1 MSLNKEDILKLSII
15 VGDYVS
21 PEKLK
26 REESEKQLKELRNK
40 NMGVLSL
47 CLLELSSINE
57 FSEQIKLTSLVL
69 LRKIIELDSKE
80 HWGNIDPTIK
90 EKIKLSSLNI
100 IFNNNINNN
109 RTLIN
114 NAISVVEQILTTIID
129 FNEEWPELFQIS
141 NNIFNLQ
148 FPKDIDKI
156 YSTVKLLKS
165 CVSFLSNKL
174 FEEINKLNNY
184 FLPIFQ
190 SDIINSNQTDINNIE
205 KILEL
210 KVIICSFYSELLTY
224 NIDDI
229 SNIAVNNYVV
239 KNITNT
245 LNNCIFFLKKRNISK
260 IESITSNML
269 DSMDFLTSMRILD
282 SFPESQ
288 IQLCQL
294 YYSIIDLKDIN
305 LQKLKEQCFQKILDI
320 FLLKTLPKE
329 ELENSL
335 KKYLD
340 YLFLYV
346 SKDLSSQF
354 NESNEEFSNISGNY
368 TNYEKVP
375 KIFYDVLNFM
385 FEITSQ
391 IIEENEKNI
400 IKELSI
406 SLINNSNIIYKYT
419 GLMIFP
425 QVIESC
431 NKFSEIKPLVPKI
444 LENINNQNNQIRY
457 AASYSLGYLVE
468 NYKNHF
474 IKKYSEQFLTILI
487 KSIKTE
493 TCLHTKCEMILL
505 FNSYISQLDDE
516 IDDDANND
524 TDDEDEFDENKNIN
538 NNPNNN
544 INVNMTA
551 KEYINK
557 NCKEIF
563 EFLFHLFEDSL
574 NKGKDNE
581 NSLVK
586 EVLLNTIL
594 TCIDYYGEKCKPYS
608 IKYIEYLAKYLD
620 NIYIKKINDNL
631 YIGLLNCISSF
642 GKYQEDYLAKLLPSL
657 FKCLEEIFQKI
668 KENTPNINQMQTT
681 LTNLLPII
689 INKNNELIPVFIK
702 DILELIEY
710 ALNQGDESNIN
721 YLEDVNSI
729 LKALSSSIEILEDK
743 CLNFIPD
750 IEKII
755 IKIIQK
761 YKNNSD
767 IHTTVINILYN
778 FLKIISENKTLD
790 KDNLIKMGKR
800 YLDISVNMIKN
811 EYKTST
817 CVILTEYLNKIMEN
831 IISFIDQNE
840 LEQLFNGIIQ
850 LIELFEGKRLNCIK
864 KKNKKEN
871 EKEEKEEN
879 KKEEDEDTLSSLD
892 DEYDDTDE
900 NIINSLNNDILRLE
914 QVIENFSLIIENILK
929 YGNKKYLNNIYNV
942 LYNKIIPSLIS
953 SIDNIPLLRK
963 YQNNLKIAANLIDDI
978 FEYSDFNNLNQ
989 NYIDKLIDILI
1000 NLTSNEKPNIRQS
1013 AAYGL
1018 GIFIK
1023 LSDINNIY
1031 PKYSKNILQALKISY
1046 DLFFKNKIIN
1056 DKKEELLKR
1065 EDGLAY
1071 DNIIASLGKAVGY
1084 KNLDDK
1090 NYINL
1095 WIDNLPIQ
1103 YDETEMEEGHNI
1115 LCEFILNNKHKLY
1128 NLDEEHYYKIIKILL
1143 NVYKEKNLTNGDI
1156 DKKIKDILKN
1166 KKEFS
1171 PIIENIYSQYK
1182 TKQKNKNI
1190 NKYIEKIEEITK

>member
-15 VGDYVS
+15 VGDYIS
-21 PEKLK
+21 PEKSK
-26 REESEKQLKELRNK
+26 REESEKQLKELRDK
-40 NMGVLSL
+40 NMGILSL
-47 CLLELSSINE
+47 CLLEISTLNE

-69 LRKIIELDSKE
+69 LRKIIELDSKKY
-80 HWGNIDPTIK
+80 WGNIESTIK
-90 EKIKLSSLNI
+90 EKIKLSSLHL
-100 IFNNNINNN
+100 IFNDNINNN
-109 RTLIN
+109 RSLIN
-114 NAISVVEQILTTIID
+114 NAISVVEQILVSIVD
-129 FNEEWPELFQIS
+129 FNEEWPELFQIN
-141 NNIFNLQ
+141 NNIFNLH

-156 YSTVKLLKS
+156 YNTVKLLKS

-190 SDIINSNQTDINNIE
+190 TDIINNSQTDINNIE

-210 KVIICSFYSELLTY
+210 KVVICCFYSELLTY

-229 SNIAVNNYVV
+229 SNITVNNYVV
-239 KNITNT
+239 NNIINT
-245 LNNCIFFLKKRNISK
+245 LNNCIFFLKKGNISK
-260 IESITSNML
+260 IENLTSNLL

-294 YYSIIDLKDIN
+294 FYSIINLKDFNI
-305 LQKLKEQCFQKILDI
+305 QKIKEQCFHKILDI

-391 IIEENEKNI
+391 IIEENEKTI

-419 GLMIFP
+419 GLMLFP
-425 QVIESC
+425 QLIESSIE
-431 NKFSEIKPLVPKI
+431 FSDIESLVPII
-444 LENINNQNNQIRY
+444 LENIHNQNNQVRY
-457 AASYSLGYLVE
+457 AATYCLSFFVFY
-468 NYKNHF
+468 YKNQF
-474 IKKYSEQFLTILI
+474 IKKYSEQFLSKLI
-487 KSIKTE
+487 KSIKDE
-493 TCLHTKCEMILL
+493 NCLHTKCEMILL
-505 FNSYISQLDDE
+505 FNSYISQLEDE
-516 IDDDANND
+516 IDDDANNE
-524 TDDEDEFDENKNIN
+524 TDDEEDLEENNNLNNNIN
-538 NNPNNN
+538 NNN
-544 INVNMTA
+544 INRNVTA
-551 KEYINK
+551 KEYINQ
-557 NCKEIF
+557 NLKEIF
-563 EFLFHLFEDSL
+563 EFLFKLFEDSL

-581 NSLVK
+581 YSLVK
-586 EVLLNTIL
+586 EVLLNTIF
-594 TCIDYYGEKCKPYS
+594 TCIDYYGEKCKVFS
-608 IKYIEYLAKYLD
+608 IQYIEYLGKYLD
-620 NIYIKKINDNL
+620 NIYTKKINDNL

-642 GKYQEDYLAKLLPSL
+642 GKYEEDYLAKLLPSL
-657 FKCLEEIFQKI
+657 FKCLEEIIKKI
-668 KENTPNINQMQTT
+668 KENTPNLNHFQTT

-702 DILELIEY
+702 DIIELIEY

-721 YLEDVNSI
+721 YLEDINSI
-729 LKALSSSIEILEDK
+729 LKALNSSIEIMEEK
-743 CLNFIPD
+743 CLNYIPD

-755 IKIIQK
+755 FKVIQK
-761 YKNNSD
+761 YKTNSD
-767 IHTTVINILYN
+767 IHMTVSNILYN
-778 FLKIISENKTLD
+778 FLKIISENKNSDINNITKL
-790 KDNLIKMGKR
+790 GKS

-811 EYKTST
+811 EFKTTT
-817 CVILTEYLNKIMEN
+817 CVILTEYLNKIMEI
-831 IISFIDQNE
+831 IISYIDQTE
-840 LEQLFNGIIQ
+840 LEQLFNGIIK
-850 LIELFEGKRLNCIK
+850 LIEYFEGKRLNCIK

-871 EKEEKEEN
+871 EKDEKDEN
-879 KKEEDEDTLSSLD
+879 KKEEEEDTLSSLD

-900 NIINSLNNDILRLE
+900 NIINALNNDIIRLE

-978 FEYSDFNNLNQ
+978 FQYSDFNNLNQ

-1000 NLTSNEKPNIRQS
+1000 NLSKNEKSNIRQS
-1013 AAYGL
+1013 ATYGL

-1023 LSDINNIY
+1023 LSDINKIY
-1031 PKYSKNILQALKISY
+1031 PKYSQNILQALKLSY
-1046 DLFFKNKIIN
+1046 DIYFKNKIN
-1056 DKKEELLKR
+1056 DKKEELMKR

-1071 DNIIASLGKAVGY
+1071 DNIISSFGKAVGY

-1095 WIDNLPIQ
+1095 WIENLPIH

-1128 NLDEEHYYKIIKILL
+1128 KLDEDHYYKIIKILL
-1143 NVYKEKNLTNGDI
+1143 DIYKEQNLTNGDI
-1156 DKKIKDILKN
+1156 NKKIKDIFKN
-1166 KKEFS
+1166 MNEFR
-1171 PIIENIYSQYK
+1171 PIIEKIYNEYK
-1182 TKQKNKNI
+1182 IKQKNKKI